1 MEKRMSAVVRRCFLL
16 LALTSLAAPLPA
28 LAQAYPA
35 KPVRLVVPFAAGGNA
50 DVLARILG
58 EGLTRR
64 MGQAFIID
72 NRPGGSDIIG
82 TQFVAR
88 SAPDGYTLLLISNSH
103 TVNPI
108 LFGKKLPYDTIKDF
122 AGVAKIATTPMV
134 LAAYPGMGVTTVKD
148 LIAKAKSAPGQINFS
163 SSGNGS
169 SAHMAG
175 ELLNSMAGIEL
186 KHIPYKGTSQGVSDT
201 ISGQVQLAFPSLSA
215 AGALI
220 KAGQLRA
227 LAVTTAKRS
236 AVAPELP
243 TIAETLPDFDASIWT
258 AIIAPAGVPKPIV
271 SRLNAEIRNVLDDP
285 DTKAKLVKLGVDI
298 DTGTPEQLDAF
309 IDADIERS
317 ENLLK
322 AGAVK
327 LDMNQS

>member
-1 MEKRMSAVVRRCFLL
+1 MSAVVRRYFLL
-16 LALTSLAAPLPA
+16 LALTSLVMPFPA
-28 LAQAYPA
+28 LAQTYPA

-64 MGQAFIID
+64 LGQAFIVD

-88 SAPDGYTLLLISNSH
+88 SAPDGYTLLMISNSH

-108 LFGKKLPYDTIKDF
+108 LFGKKLPYDTMKDF

-134 LAAYPGMGVTTVKD
+134 LAAYPGMGVTTVAD
-148 LIAKAKSAPGQINFS
+148 LITKAKAAPGKINFS

-186 KHIPYKGTSQGVSDT
+186 AHIPYKGTSQSVSDT

-227 LAVTTAKRS
+227 LAVTTAKR
-236 AVAPELP
+236 AAGAPELP
-243 TIAETLPDFDASIWT
+243 TIAETLPGFDASIWT
-258 AIIAPAGVPKPIV
+258 AVIAPAGVPKPVI

-285 DTKAKLVKLGVDI
+285 EVKAKLAKLGVDV

-309 IDADIERS
+309 IAADIERS
-317 ENLLK
+317 ANLLK
-322 AGAVK
+322 VQAVK
-327 LDMNQS
+327 LNMNQP